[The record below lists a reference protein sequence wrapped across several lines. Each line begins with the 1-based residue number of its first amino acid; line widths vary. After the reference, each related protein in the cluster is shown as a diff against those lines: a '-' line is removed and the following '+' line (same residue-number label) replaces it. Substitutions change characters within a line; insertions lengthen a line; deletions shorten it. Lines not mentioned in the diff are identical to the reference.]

1 VVSVRSYVQSIL
13 FNLLTNA
20 IKYRSPHRPL
30 EIEVFSYQEGN
41 FICLGV
47 QDNGL
52 GIDLEKYQ
60 DKLFGMYKRFH
71 QHIDGKGL
79 GLHLVKT
86 QIEALGGSIA
96 VESAKGEGTT
106 FKVMFPVE
114 VAAVF

>member
-1 VVSVRSYVQSIL
+1 
-13 FNLLTNA
+13 
-20 IKYRSPHRPL
+20 
-30 EIEVFSYQEGN
+30 
-41 FICLGV
+41 
-47 QDNGL
+47 
-52 GIDLEKYQ
+52 
-60 DKLFGMYKRFH
+60 MYKRFH